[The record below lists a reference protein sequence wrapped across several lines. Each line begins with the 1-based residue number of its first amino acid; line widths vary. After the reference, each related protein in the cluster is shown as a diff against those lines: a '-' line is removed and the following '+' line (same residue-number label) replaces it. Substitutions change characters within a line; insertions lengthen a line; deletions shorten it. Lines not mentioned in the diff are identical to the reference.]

1 MKGTKAE
8 DIKYS
13 LTNPKYKFYVR
24 YRSDLVR
31 YLMINMYVAFESFI
45 IILRPLKIIIRIQ
58 GIDQCFMMN
67 KIANRML
74 QKYFSLNHLKKITN
88 INLDTSQQL
97 KYGHPYEP
105 RLCSYRCD
113 SRIREVQ
120 ASYSIYGVT
129 QPRLQQK
136 EVLRYEIYFPES

>member
-1 MKGTKAE
+1 M
-8 DIKYS
+8 S
-13 LTNPKYKFYVR
+13 
-24 YRSDLVR
+24 
-31 YLMINMYVAFESFI
+31 NMYVAVEIFI
-45 IILRPLKIIIRIQ
+45 IMGIPLQIIIRIQ

-88 INLDTSQQL
+88 INLDTSQQV

-136 EVLRYEIYFPES
+136 EVLRCEIYFPESEV